1 MKRNNLLFIEIP
13 EFPDY
18 FACSNGKIY
27 SAKNN
32 HISKNDKYKELTSF
46 LVPGSKYLSVNLVR
60 NKEKISFNVHKL
72 IGWAFTGKSPF
83 SYSFTHIRK
92 NYLNNKPENL
102 QYCKLEFTDEDINR
116 MKELDLKEY
125 EAIFKKV
132 INYNYS
138 SKIWKNYEVL
148 KLKDDIK
155 LQINFLKMYL
165 KSKDVI

>member
-1 MKRNNLLFIEIP
+1 MKRDKLIFKAIP

-32 HISKNDKYKELTSF
+32 QNSRNNKYKELTSF

-60 NKEKISFNVHKL
+60 NKEKISFNIHKL
-72 IGWAFTGKSPF
+72 IGWTFTGKNPF
-83 SYSFTHIRK
+83 AYQFIHKRK

-102 QYCKLEFTDEDINR
+102 QYCKLEFTDENENR

-132 INYNYS
+132 INYNYN

-148 KLKDDIK
+148 KLKEDIK
-155 LQINFLKMYL
+155 LQINFLRLFL
-165 KSKDVI
+165 KTKNAL